1 MSDSPLLRRARER
14 MAKQRELERE
24 RWETAPA
31 ALQKSMF
38 RWILRIVGFIV
49 LAGLIFYRLNG
60 GRIFG

>member
-14 MAKQRELERE
+14 MAKQRELERQ

-49 LAGLIFYRLNG
+49 LAGLILYRLNG

>member
-1 MSDSPLLRRARER
+1 MNDSPLLRRARER

-31 ALQKSMF
+31 ALQKSML
-38 RWILRIVGFIV
+38 RWILRIAGLIV

>member
-1 MSDSPLLRRARER
+1 MSESPLLRRARER

-31 ALQKSMF
+31 ALQKSML
-38 RWILRIVGFIV
+38 RWILRIIGFVV

>member
-1 MSDSPLLRRARER
+1 MSESPLLRRARER

-38 RWILRIVGFIV
+38 RWILRIAGFIV

>member
-1 MSDSPLLRRARER
+1 MSESPLLRRARER
-14 MAKQRELERE
+14 MAKQRELERQ

-38 RWILRIVGFIV
+38 RWILRIFGFIV

>member
-1 MSDSPLLRRARER
+1 

-38 RWILRIVGFIV
+38 RWILRILGFMV
-49 LAGLIFYRLNG
+49 LGGLILYRLNG

>member
-31 ALQKSMF
+31 VLQKSMF
-38 RWILRIVGFIV
+38 RWLFRIIGFVILG
-49 LAGLIFYRLNG
+49 GLILYRLNG